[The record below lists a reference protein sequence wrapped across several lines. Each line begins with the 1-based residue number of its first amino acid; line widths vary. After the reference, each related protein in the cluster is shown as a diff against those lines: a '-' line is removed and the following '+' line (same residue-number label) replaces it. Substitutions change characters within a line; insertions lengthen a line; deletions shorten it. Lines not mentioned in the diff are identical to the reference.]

1 MDFQVTRAQSANPFG
16 HQADEEIVARR
27 EVEIDGADGDLGLAR
42 DHLDRGAVDA
52 VSSEDLGGG
61 GEDGFAPREP
71 LAFLALAYTHA
82 G

>member
-1 MDFQVTRAQSANPFG
+1 
-16 HQADEEIVARR
+16 
-27 EVEIDGADGDLGLAR
+27 
-42 DHLDRGAVDA
+42 
-52 VSSEDLGGG
+52 VSGEDLRGG